1 MTAALSPAGVRL
13 TARLELL
20 TKERSMETQAD
31 QVKECR
37 MQLARMCEATDRE
50 VVAAALEFCE
60 WAARLKT
67 DDALKPT
74 VTDF

>member
-1 MTAALSPAGVRL
+1 
-13 TARLELL
+13 
-20 TKERSMETQAD
+20 
-31 QVKECR
+31 

-50 VVAAALEFCE
+50 VVTAALEFCE

-74 VTDF
+74 VHCTEASSE